1 MGAGRRREEGTE
13 GRRSHSV
20 GRGNPQGAGTDARE
34 VGRDAPPRAWS
45 AGKRRGLNHLGSH

>member
-1 MGAGRRREEGTE
+1 MGRRREEGTE

-34 VGRDAPPRAWS
+34 VGRDVPPRAWS